1 MKIAII
7 SDTHDNLAT
16 LDKFLDHIKKNPVG
30 AIIHCGDIAE
40 GETLARLA
48 ENFSGPILAVF
59 GNMDYRQSLE
69 AAAEK
74 FPGQIQLFK
83 DFGHAEIGGL
93 KIGFCHFPEAAKHAC
108 ENNRF
113 DFVFYGHTHKPWL
126 ETINDC
132 RLANPGTLAGMFYQ
146 ATFAILDASTKKL
159 ELKIVSRLDSAKT
172 KAAR

>member
-1 MKIAII
+1 LEISIFICGIIILPDLTKISMKIAII

-69 AAAEK
+69 TAAEK
-74 FPGQIQLFK
+74 FPGQIQLF
-83 DFGHAEIGGL
+83 
-93 KIGFCHFPEAAKHAC
+93 
-108 ENNRF
+108 
-113 DFVFYGHTHKPWL
+113 
-126 ETINDC
+126 NDC

-146 ATFAILDASTKKL
+146 ATFAILDAGTKKL